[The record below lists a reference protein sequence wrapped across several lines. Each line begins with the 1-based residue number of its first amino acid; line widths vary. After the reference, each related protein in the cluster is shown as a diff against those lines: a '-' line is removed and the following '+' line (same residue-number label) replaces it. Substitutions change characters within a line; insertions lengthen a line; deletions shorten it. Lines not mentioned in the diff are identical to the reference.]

1 VLVLEK
7 EKGRHLDE
15 KQIEQYALGVLAP
28 EAISPFEQ
36 HVLICHG
43 CQDRVVEMEASVLGM
58 QAEARQVRER
68 EMQRAGKTR
77 RTSTH

>member
-28 EAISPFEQ
+28 EAVPPFEQ

-43 CQDRVVEMEASVLGM
+43 CQDRVVEMEASVLAM

-68 EMQRAGKTR
+68 EMQRDGKTR
-77 RTSTH
+77 RISTH